1 MSLWQLCHGW
11 AANKL
16 LGLYRSISPSAREIR
31 DRRNDCFYSCSSS
44 CVQLSVSGKGQTEI
58 KSMAYEKWKKEKA
71 VTERERDNVNLICP
85 WTQWLS
91 LFLMYYENMKLC
103 GKLVQNYFYIFWDLG
118 TKTKH
123 ITIQWSFF
131 KNLFTKLGNWNHLF
145 SGIVFTSL
153 GSRKIDHK
161 FHFCSTL
168 NDPQN
173 KTYAF

>member
-1 MSLWQLCHGW
+1 MPWLSSKQVARPIQIHQSVCKRNTGQKAWLFLQLLIFLCTTFSFRQRTNWNKKYGLW
-11 AANKL
+11 KMK
-16 LGLYRSISPSAREIR
+16 E
-31 DRRNDCFYSCSSS
+31 
-44 CVQLSVSGKGQTEI
+44 GKG
-58 KSMAYEKWKKEKA
+58 SDR
-71 VTERERDNVNLICP
+71 ERERDNVNLICP